1 MALHFNLMDIIVLV
15 IITLALILDF
25 YRFLK
30 GPLASD
36 RVMAADTM
44 TVSSAAML
52 VFLGL
57 LFDRYIYLD
66 IALIYA
72 VLGFVGVIVVARY
85 LEGGV

>member
-1 MALHFNLMDIIVLV
+1 MGITIHLIDYIVLG
-15 IITLALILDF
+15 IISVALLLDF
-25 YRFLK
+25 YRFTR

-36 RVMAADTM
+36 RVMATDTM
-44 TVSSAAML
+44 TVSTTALL
-52 VFLGL
+52 VFLGY

-72 VLGFVGVIVVARY
+72 VLGFIGVIVIARY

>member
-1 MALHFNLMDIIVLV
+1 MALQLNLMDIIVLI

-25 YRFLK
+25 YRFIK

-44 TVSSAAML
+44 TVTSAALL

-57 LFDRYIYLD
+57 IFERYIYLD

-72 VLGFVGVIVVARY
+72 VLGFVGVIVIARY

>member
-1 MALHFNLMDIIVLV
+1 MALHLNLMDIIVLL
-15 IITLALILDF
+15 IITVALILDF

-44 TVSSAAML
+44 TVSSAALL
-52 VFLGL
+52 VFLGF

-72 VLGFVGVIVVARY
+72 VLGFVGVIVIARY

>member
-1 MALHFNLMDIIVLV
+1 MGVTLNLVDIIVLAV
-15 IITLALILDF
+15 ISVALVLDF
-25 YRFLK
+25 YRFVR

-44 TVSSAAML
+44 TVTTASLL
-52 VFLGL
+52 VFLGY

-72 VLGFVGVIVVARY
+72 VLGFIGVIVIARY

>member
-1 MALHFNLMDIIVLV
+1 MIHQFNVVDIFTIVVVSVALLM
-15 IITLALILDF
+15 DF
-25 YRFLK
+25 YRFMK

-44 TVSSAAML
+44 TVTSAALL

-57 LFDRYIYLD
+57 VFNRYIYLD

-72 VLGFVGVIVVARY
+72 VLGFVGVVVIARY